1 MFQKLSYLLVGVRP
15 VKAQEKV
22 GGLTVQKEIRCP
34 EWDGEAMD
42 SIAKVK
48 RDPEVLCISICK
60 DVLQEKRDPLSAE
73 SGQDRPTLPRQW
85 VSARACRVSTN
96 KHQRRAK
103 GLQGFHT
110 AISQQ

>member
-22 GGLTVQKEIRCP
+22 GGLTVQQEISCP
-34 EWDGEAMD
+34 EWDGKPLE
-42 SIAKVK
+42 STAKVK
-48 RDPEVLCISICK
+48 RDPQVLGVSICK
-60 DVLQEKRDPLSAE
+60 DVLQEKEISSEQNLAKAAQHSPDWMR
-73 SGQDRPTLPRQW
+73 
-85 VSARACRVSTN
+85 ARACRPSIN

-103 GLQGFHT
+103 RLQGFHT